1 MSSDSPINYNKRPN
15 MEQYTKQYGNIRG
28 YKLDEIYTNI
38 VKKNKW
44 STMKSIELFEEL
56 MDEQYDELSF
66 ADDEFDRS
74 YITSKIRLIKCY
86 IEFLEGSLR

>member
-1 MSSDSPINYNKRPN
+1 M
-15 MEQYTKQYGNIRG
+15 
-28 YKLDEIYTNI
+28 
-38 VKKNKW
+38 W
-44 STMKSIELFEEL
+44 SAMKSIELFEEL
-56 MDEQYDELSF
+56 LDEQYDELSF